1 MSPYPKASIIITSY
15 NQRPTLELLLAT
27 LERQTIQDFEV
38 IIADDGSSDGTD
50 QLCSRQDKL
59 NLRFET
65 QPDIGYRK
73 AKILNQAI
81 RATRAPY
88 LIFLDADTILERHF
102 VEDHLRLSRPSYFVC
117 GRRVELGPELSR
129 SITLDKVRQG
139 WFDGFNFQLLKSVF
153 KKDSEHF
160 NRSIRVT
167 NSYIRKIAKYDK
179 PLDILGSNLSVW
191 KDDIVEINGFNEAME
206 SYWGEDGDLYIRLRN
221 TGKKAIGAKAICVQF
236 HVFHKRREPTKE
248 HVESYYRML
257 KDTDYKWAK
266 QGLSFQSI

>member
-1 MSPYPKASIIITSY
+1 MSAHPKASVIVTSY
-15 NQRPTLELLLAT
+15 NQRSTLEFLLAT
-27 LERQTIQDFEV
+27 LERQTIKDFEV

-50 QLCSRQDKL
+50 QLCSRQDEL

-81 RATRAPY
+81 RAAKAPY

-102 VEDHLRLSRPSYFVC
+102 VEDHLRLSRPSHFVC
-117 GRRVELGPELSR
+117 GRRVELGPEFSR
-129 SITLDKVRQG
+129 SITLDKVHQG
-139 WFDGFNFQLLKSVF
+139 WFDGFNFQLLKSVLN
-153 KKDSEHF
+153 KDSEHF

-167 NSYIRKIAKYDK
+167 NSYIRKLAKYDK

-221 TGKKAIGAKAICVQF
+221 TGKKPIGAKAICVQF

-248 HVESYYRML
+248 HVERYYRML
-257 KDTDYKWAK
+257 NDTDYKWAK
-266 QGLSFQSI
+266 HGLSQ

>member
-1 MSPYPKASIIITSY
+1 MSAHPKVSIIITSY
-15 NQRPTLELLLAT
+15 NQRTTLEFLLAT
-27 LERQTIQDFEV
+27 LEHQTVQDFEV

-59 NLRFET
+59 DLRFET
-65 QPDIGYRK
+65 QADIGYRK

-81 RATRAPY
+81 RVTRAPY

-102 VEDHLRLSRPSYFVC
+102 IEDHLRLSRPSHFVC
-117 GRRVELGPELSR
+117 GRRVELGPEFSR

-139 WFDGFNFQLLKSVF
+139 WFDGFNLQLLKSVF
-153 KKDSEHF
+153 NKDSEHF

-167 NSYIRKIAKYDK
+167 NPYIRKLAKYDK

-191 KDDIVEINGFNEAME
+191 KNDIIEINGFNEAME

-248 HVESYYRML
+248 HVERYYSML

-266 QGLSFQSI
+266 QGLSQ